1 MSEVPGGV
9 QEKWSL
15 STLKCPVA
23 IPLAAPFN
31 LASSAAALHLLLSA
45 QTFRPNL
52 SGTFNAMSTAQQE
65 DNARLVARGAPQG
78 GGLYGIWTG
87 AGKRALSI
95 DEHQSHHLSGGVTSY
110 ATGTRARFIL
120 VLFTAFYGISLDCCT
135 ERCNGL

>member
-78 GGLYGIWTG
+78 GGLYGIWG
-87 AGKRALSI
+87 LELGK
-95 DEHQSHHLSGGVTSY
+95 EH
-110 ATGTRARFIL
+110 FP
-120 VLFTAFYGISLDCCT
+120 
-135 ERCNGL
+135 